1 MITQDMYKSMLTSRG
16 RNLSQ
21 ARRNQSDVIM
31 NATFTGD
38 TGYKRVY
45 ILDPERGWHYE
56 DAKYS
61 KHVTVSI
68 LKDAVDY
75 YLQFRPKVH
84 YPIGVYVFIPD
95 DASDDIGFKEFEPV
109 DPFQDEGFDLNK
121 LWMIVNKND
130 DAQFVRYNVLK
141 CNWDFRWICKV
152 HGKMELMHVYSAS
165 RNANSYTS
173 GVWNNDVS
181 TQLDNITN
189 GWVPDT
195 HYLYGDDGLKRFNLC
210 DTRYMEHEQR
220 FVMSHNKIN
229 PKVYE
234 ITKVVDLNPMGVIN
248 LTLKQDEWDE
258 KRDNKEL
265 LICNYY
271 DDTGE
276 TQIVIPEAEPQDT
289 TLTSYIYTAHINE
302 DGELELDLVDQE
314 TRDKDYNKLEIN
326 GTYYF
331 VAEYYTGT
339 VGGEQVI
346 EPERKSEWKLN
357 LKDTDGL
364 TDAEI
369 KHLDNMMVMETID
382 DNVISIHPKRA
393 KTLIGHT
400 FTLTVTDMTGESR
413 STMDVEVIG

>member
-1 MITQDMYKSMLTSRG
+1 MWR
-16 RNLSQ
+16 
-21 ARRNQSDVIM
+21 SD
-31 NATFTGD
+31 
-38 TGYKRVY
+38 
-45 ILDPERGWHYE
+45 
-56 DAKYS
+56 
-61 KHVTVSI
+61 
-68 LKDAVDY
+68 
-75 YLQFRPKVH
+75 
-84 YPIGVYVFIPD
+84 
-95 DASDDIGFKEFEPV
+95 
-109 DPFQDEGFDLNK
+109 
-121 LWMIVNKND
+121 
-130 DAQFVRYNVLK
+130 
-141 CNWDFRWICKV
+141 
-152 HGKMELMHVYSAS
+152 
-165 RNANSYTS
+165 YT
-173 GVWNNDVS
+173 

-195 HYLYGDDGLKRFNLC
+195 HYLYGDAGLKRFNLC
-210 DTRYMEHEQR
+210 DTRYMSHEQR

-248 LTLKQDEWDE
+248 LTLKQDEWNE
-258 KRDNKEL
+258 KRDNREL
-265 LICNYY
+265 LICDYY

-276 TQIVIPEAEPQDT
+276 TKLIIPEAEPQNT

-314 TRDKDYNKLEIN
+314 TRDTDYNKLEIN

-369 KHLDNMMVMETID
+369 KHLDNMMAMETID
-382 DNVISIHPKRA
+382 DNIISIHPKRA

>member
-21 ARRNQSDVIM
+21 ARRTQSDMIM

-61 KHVTVSI
+61 KHATVSI

-75 YLQFRPKVH
+75 YLQFRPNTH
-84 YPIGVYVFIPD
+84 YQIGLYVFIPD
-95 DASDDIGFKEFEPV
+95 DVSDDIGFKEFEPI
-109 DPFQDEGFDLNK
+109 DPFQDEGFDMNK
-121 LWMIVNKND
+121 LWMIVNRD
-130 DAQFVRYNVLK
+130 DSAQFVRYNVLK
-141 CNWDFRWICKV
+141 CNWDFRWVCKV
-152 HGKMELMHVYSAS
+152 HGKMELMHVIGAS
-165 RNANSYTS
+165 RSANSYTS
-173 GVWNNDVS
+173 GFWRNDYGQ
-181 TQLDNITN
+181 QLDNITS

-195 HYLYGDDGLKRFNLC
+195 YWLYGESGLKQFNLC
-210 DTRYMEHEQR
+210 DTRYMVHKQR
-220 FVMSHNKIN
+220 FVMSHNKID

-234 ITKVVDLNPMGVIN
+234 ISKVVDLNPIGIIN

-258 KRDNKEL
+258 KRDNREL

-314 TRDKDYNKLEIN
+314 TRDRDYNKLEIN

-339 VGGEQVI
+339 VGGEQI
-346 EPERKSEWKLN
+346 IDPDKKSEWKLN
-357 LKDTDGL
+357 VKDTDGL
-364 TDAEI
+364 TEAEI

-382 DNVISIHPKRA
+382 DNTISIHPKRA

-400 FTLTVTDMTGESR
+400 FTLTVTDTTGESR

>member
-1 MITQDMYKSMLTSRG
+1 MITQNMYKSMLTSRG

-21 ARRNQSDVIM
+21 ARRNQSDMIM

-61 KHVTVSI
+61 KHATVSI

-95 DASDDIGFKEFEPV
+95 DTSDDIGFKEFEPI
-109 DPFQDEGFDLNK
+109 DPFQDERFDLNK

-130 DAQFVRYNVLK
+130 DTQFVRYNVLK

-173 GVWNNDVS
+173 GIWNNEVS
-181 TQLDNITN
+181 TQLDNVTN

-195 HYLYGDDGLKRFNLC
+195 HYLYGSEGLKRFNLC
-210 DTRYMEHEQR
+210 DTRYMNYGQR
-220 FVMSHNKIN
+220 FVMSHNKVN
-229 PKVYE
+229 PKVYA
-234 ITKVVDLNPMGVIN
+234 ISKVVDLNPMGVIN

-314 TRDKDYNKLEIN
+314 TRDTDYNKLEIN

-382 DNVISIHPKRA
+382 DNIISIHPKRA

>member
-1 MITQDMYKSMLTSRG
+1 LITQDMYKSMLTSRG

-21 ARRNQSDVIM
+21 ARRNQSDMIM

-61 KHVTVSI
+61 KHATVSI

-75 YLQFRPKVH
+75 YLQFRPNTH
-84 YPIGVYVFIPD
+84 YQIGLYVFIPD
-95 DASDDIGFKEFEPV
+95 DVSDDIGFKEFEPI
-109 DPFQDEGFDLNK
+109 DPFQDEGFDMNK

-130 DAQFVRYNVLK
+130 DAQFVRYNILK

-152 HGKMELMHVYSAS
+152 HGKMELMHIIGCS

-173 GVWNNDVS
+173 GIWAADYTVG
-181 TQLDNITN
+181 LDNITS

-195 HYLYGDDGLKRFNLC
+195 HYLYGDEGLKRFNLC

-314 TRDKDYNKLEIN
+314 TRDRDYNKLEIN

>member
-1 MITQDMYKSMLTSRG
+1 MYKSMLTSRG
-16 RNLSQ
+16 RKLSQ
-21 ARRNQSDVIM
+21 ARRNQSDMIM

-61 KHVTVSI
+61 KHATVSI

-95 DASDDIGFKEFEPV
+95 DTSDDIGFKEFEPV

-141 CNWDFRWICKV
+141 CNWDFRWICNV
-152 HGKMELMHVYSAS
+152 HGKMELMHVIGCSRSAS
-165 RNANSYTS
+165 SYTS
-173 GVWNNDVS
+173 GLWRNDYG
-181 TQLDNITN
+181 QQFDNITN
-189 GWVPDT
+189 GWIPDT
-195 HYLYGDDGLKRFNLC
+195 YWLYGNSGLKRFNLC
-210 DTRYMEHEQR
+210 DTRYMNYEQR
-220 FVMSHNKIN
+220 FVMSHNKVN
-229 PKVYE
+229 PKVYA
-234 ITKVVDLNPMGVIN
+234 ISKVVDLNPMGVIN

-314 TRDKDYNKLEIN
+314 TRDRDYNKLEIN

-382 DNVISIHPKRA
+382 DNIISIHPKRA

>member
-1 MITQDMYKSMLTSRG
+1 MLTSRG

-21 ARRNQSDVIM
+21 ARRNQSDMIM

-61 KHVTVSI
+61 KHATVSI

-95 DASDDIGFKEFEPV
+95 DVSDDIGFKEFEPI
-109 DPFQDEGFDLNK
+109 DPFQDEGFDMNK

-195 HYLYGDDGLKRFNLC
+195 HYLYGDEGLKRFNLC

-314 TRDKDYNKLEIN
+314 TRDRDYNKLEIN

-382 DNVISIHPKRA
+382 DNIISIHPKRA

>member
-1 MITQDMYKSMLTSRG
+1 MYKSMLTSRG

-21 ARRNQSDVIM
+21 ARRNQSDMIM

-61 KHVTVSI
+61 KHATVSI

-75 YLQFRPKVH
+75 YLQFRPNTH
-84 YPIGVYVFIPD
+84 YQIGLYVFIPD
-95 DASDDIGFKEFEPV
+95 DVSDDIGFKEFEPI
-109 DPFQDEGFDLNK
+109 DPFQDEGFDMNK

-130 DAQFVRYNVLK
+130 DAQFVRYNILK

-152 HGKMELMHVYSAS
+152 HGKMELMHIIGCS
-165 RNANSYTS
+165 RSANSYTS
-173 GVWNNDVS
+173 GVWTNDVS

-195 HYLYGDDGLKRFNLC
+195 HWLYGDEGLKRFNLC

-314 TRDKDYNKLEIN
+314 TRDRDYNKLEIN

-382 DNVISIHPKRA
+382 DNIISIHPKRA

>member
-1 MITQDMYKSMLTSRG
+1 MWTS
-16 RNLSQ
+16 
-21 ARRNQSDVIM
+21 
-31 NATFTGD
+31 
-38 TGYKRVY
+38 
-45 ILDPERGWHYE
+45 
-56 DAKYS
+56 
-61 KHVTVSI
+61 
-68 LKDAVDY
+68 DY
-75 YLQFRPKVH
+75 
-84 YPIGVYVFIPD
+84 
-95 DASDDIGFKEFEPV
+95 
-109 DPFQDEGFDLNK
+109 
-121 LWMIVNKND
+121 
-130 DAQFVRYNVLK
+130 
-141 CNWDFRWICKV
+141 
-152 HGKMELMHVYSAS
+152 
-165 RNANSYTS
+165 T
-173 GVWNNDVS
+173 

-195 HYLYGDDGLKRFNLC
+195 HWLYGDEGLKRFNLC

-302 DGELELDLVDQE
+302 DGELELDMVDQE
-314 TRDKDYNKLEIN
+314 TRDRDYNKLKIN

-346 EPERKSEWKLN
+346 DPDRKSEWKLN

-369 KHLDNMMVMETID
+369 KHLDNMMVMEIID
-382 DNVISIHPKRA
+382 DNTISIHPKRA

-400 FTLTVTDMTGESR
+400 FKLTVTDMTGESR

>member
-1 MITQDMYKSMLTSRG
+1 MYKSMLTSRG
-16 RNLSQ
+16 KNLSQ
-21 ARRNQSDVIM
+21 ARRNQSDMIM

-61 KHVTVSI
+61 KHATVSI

-95 DASDDIGFKEFEPV
+95 DVSDDIGFKEFEPV

-152 HGKMELMHVYSAS
+152 HGKMELMHVIGCS

-173 GVWNNDVS
+173 GRWDADYS
-181 TQLDNITN
+181 TSLDNITN

-195 HYLYGDDGLKRFNLC
+195 YYLYGSSGLQKFNLC
-210 DTRYMEHEQR
+210 DTRYMKHDQR
-220 FVMSHNKIN
+220 FVMSHNKID

-234 ITKVVDLNPMGVIN
+234 ISKVVDLNPMGVIN

-258 KRDNKEL
+258 KRDNREL

-276 TQIVIPEAEPQDT
+276 TQIIIPEAEPQDT

-314 TRDKDYNKLEIN
+314 TRDTDYNKLEIN

-346 EPERKSEWKLN
+346 DPDRKSEWKLN
-357 LKDTDGL
+357 LKDTDEL

-382 DNVISIHPKRA
+382 DNTISIHPKRA

-400 FTLTVTDMTGESR
+400 FTLTVTDTTGESR

>member
-21 ARRNQSDVIM
+21 ARRNQSDMIM

-61 KHVTVSI
+61 KHATVSI

-95 DASDDIGFKEFEPV
+95 DTSDDIGFKEFEPV

-152 HGKMELMHVYSAS
+152 HGKMELMHVIGCSRSAS
-165 RNANSYTS
+165 SYTS
-173 GVWNNDVS
+173 GLWRNDYG
-181 TQLDNITN
+181 QQFDNITN
-189 GWVPDT
+189 GWIPDT
-195 HYLYGDDGLKRFNLC
+195 YWLYGNSGLKRFNLC
-210 DTRYMEHEQR
+210 DTRYMNYEQR
-220 FVMSHNKIN
+220 FVMSHNKVN
-229 PKVYE
+229 PKVYA
-234 ITKVVDLNPMGVIN
+234 ISKVVDLNPMGVIN

-314 TRDKDYNKLEIN
+314 TRDRDYNKLEIN

-382 DNVISIHPKRA
+382 DNIISIHPKRA

>member
-1 MITQDMYKSMLTSRG
+1 MYKSMLTSRG
-16 RNLSQ
+16 KNLSQ
-21 ARRNQSDVIM
+21 ARRNQSDMIM

-61 KHVTVSI
+61 KHATVSI

-95 DASDDIGFKEFEPV
+95 DTSDDIGFKEFEPV

-141 CNWDFRWICKV
+141 CNWDFRWICNV
-152 HGKMELMHVYSAS
+152 HGKMELMHVIGCSRSAS
-165 RNANSYTS
+165 SYTS
-173 GVWNNDVS
+173 GLWRNDYG
-181 TQLDNITN
+181 QQFDNITN
-189 GWVPDT
+189 GWIPDT
-195 HYLYGDDGLKRFNLC
+195 YWLYGNSGLKRFNLC
-210 DTRYMEHEQR
+210 DTRYMNYEQR
-220 FVMSHNKIN
+220 FVMSHNKVN
-229 PKVYE
+229 PKVYA
-234 ITKVVDLNPMGVIN
+234 ISKVVDLNPMGIIN

-258 KRDNKEL
+258 KRDNREL

-314 TRDKDYNKLEIN
+314 TRDRDYNKLEIN

-382 DNVISIHPKRA
+382 DNIISIHPKRA

-400 FTLTVTDMTGESR
+400 FILTVTDLDGESR

>member
-1 MITQDMYKSMLTSRG
+1 MLTSRG

-21 ARRNQSDVIM
+21 ARRNQSDMIM

-61 KHVTVSI
+61 KHATVSI

-95 DASDDIGFKEFEPV
+95 DTSDDIGFKEFEPV

-130 DAQFVRYNVLK
+130 DEQFVRYNVLK

-173 GVWNNDVS
+173 GIWNNEVS
-181 TQLDNITN
+181 TQLDNVTN

-195 HYLYGDDGLKRFNLC
+195 HFLYGSEGLKRFNLC
-210 DTRYMEHEQR
+210 DTRYMNYGQR
-220 FVMSHNKIN
+220 FVMSHNKVN
-229 PKVYE
+229 PKVYA
-234 ITKVVDLNPMGVIN
+234 ISKVVDLNPMGVIN

-258 KRDNKEL
+258 KRDNREL

-276 TQIVIPEAEPQDT
+276 TQIIIPEAEPQDT

-314 TRDKDYNKLEIN
+314 TRDTDYNKLEIN

>member
-1 MITQDMYKSMLTSRG
+1 MYKSMLTSRG

-21 ARRNQSDVIM
+21 ARRNQSDMIM

-61 KHVTVSI
+61 KHATVSI

-75 YLQFRPKVH
+75 YLQFRPNVH
-84 YPIGVYVFIPD
+84 YQIGLYVFIPD
-95 DASDDIGFKEFEPV
+95 DVSDDIGFKEFEPI
-109 DPFQDEGFDLNK
+109 DPFQDEGFDMNK

-130 DAQFVRYNVLK
+130 DAQFVRYNILK

-152 HGKMELMHVYSAS
+152 HGKMELMHVIGASRSAS
-165 RNANSYTS
+165 SYTS
-173 GVWNNDVS
+173 GLWRNDYGQ
-181 TQLDNITN
+181 QLDNITN
-189 GWVPDT
+189 GWIPDT
-195 HYLYGDDGLKRFNLC
+195 YWLYGSEGLKRFNLC
-210 DTRYMEHEQR
+210 DTRYMNYEQR
-220 FVMSHNKIN
+220 FVMSHNKVN
-229 PKVYE
+229 PKVYA
-234 ITKVVDLNPMGVIN
+234 ISKVVDLNPMGIIN

-314 TRDKDYNKLEIN
+314 IRDTDYNKLEIN

-339 VGGEQVI
+339 VGGEQIV

-369 KHLDNMMVMETID
+369 KHLNNMMIMETID
-382 DNVISIHPKRA
+382 DNIISIHPKRA

>member
-1 MITQDMYKSMLTSRG
+1 MYKSMLTSRG

-21 ARRNQSDVIM
+21 ARRNQSDMIM

-75 YLQFRPKVH
+75 YLQFRPNVH
-84 YPIGVYVFIPD
+84 YQIGLYVFIPD
-95 DASDDIGFKEFEPV
+95 DVSDDIGFKEFEPI
-109 DPFQDEGFDLNK
+109 DPFQDERFDMNK

-130 DAQFVRYNVLK
+130 DAQFVRYNILK

-152 HGKMELMHVYSAS
+152 HGKMELMHVIGCS

-173 GVWNNDVS
+173 GIWAADYTVG
-181 TQLDNITN
+181 LDNITS

-195 HYLYGDDGLKRFNLC
+195 YYLYGDEGLKRFNLC

-234 ITKVVDLNPMGVIN
+234 ITKVVDLNPMGIIN

-258 KRDNKEL
+258 KRDNKDL

-276 TQIVIPEAEPQDT
+276 TQIVIPEAESQDT

-302 DGELELDLVDQE
+302 DGELELDFVDQE
-314 TRDKDYNKLEIN
+314 TRDTDYNKLEIN

-331 VAEYYTGT
+331 VAEYYIGT

-346 EPERKSEWKLN
+346 DPDRESEWKLN

-382 DNVISIHPKRA
+382 DNTISIHPKRA

-400 FTLTVTDMTGESR
+400 FTLTVTDTTGESR

>member
-16 RNLSQ
+16 KNLSQ
-21 ARRNQSDVIM
+21 ARRNQSDMIM

-45 ILDPERGWHYE
+45 ILDPENGWHYE

-61 KHVTVSI
+61 KHATVSI

-84 YPIGVYVFIPD
+84 YPVGVYVFIPD
-95 DASDDIGFKEFEPV
+95 DTDDDIGFKEFEPV
-109 DPFQDEGFDLNK
+109 DPFKDERFNLNK

-130 DAQFVRYNVLK
+130 ETQFVRYNILK
-141 CNWDFRWICKV
+141 CNWDFKWMCKI
-152 HGKMELMHVYSAS
+152 HGEWKLMHVIGAS

-173 GVWNNDVS
+173 GVWNADY
-181 TQLDNITN
+181 TTGLDNITN

-195 HYLYGDDGLKRFNLC
+195 HYLYGDEGLKKYDLC
-210 DTRYMEHEQR
+210 DTRYMAHEQR
-220 FVMSHNKIN
+220 FVMSHNVIN

-234 ITKVVDLNPMGVIN
+234 ITKVVDLNPMGIIN

-258 KRDNKEL
+258 KRDNREL
-265 LICNYY
+265 LVCNYY

-276 TQIVIPEAEPQDT
+276 TKIIIPEAEPQDT

-302 DGELELDLVDQE
+302 NGELEKDYVDQE
-314 TRDKDYNKLEIN
+314 ERDSNYNKLRIN

-331 VAEYYTGT
+331 VAEYYTGV
-339 VGGEQVI
+339 VGGVLI
-346 EPERKSEWKLN
+346 TDPDKKSEWKLE

-364 TDAEI
+364 TNAEI
-369 KHLDNMMVMETID
+369 KHLDGLMIMEKID
-382 DNVISIHPKRA
+382 DNIISIHPKKA
-393 KTLIGHT
+393 FTLIGHS
-400 FTLTVTDMTGESR
+400 FVLTVTDLTGESC
-413 STMDVEVIG
+413 STIELEVTG

>member
-1 MITQDMYKSMLTSRG
+1 MYKSMLTSRG

-21 ARRNQSDVIM
+21 ARRNQSDMIM

-61 KHVTVSI
+61 KHATVSI

-75 YLQFRPKVH
+75 YLQFRPNVH
-84 YPIGVYVFIPD
+84 YQIGLYVFIPD
-95 DASDDIGFKEFEPV
+95 DVSDDIGFKEFEPI
-109 DPFQDEGFDLNK
+109 DPFQDERFDMNK

-130 DAQFVRYNVLK
+130 DAQFVRYNILK

-152 HGKMELMHVYSAS
+152 HGKMELMHVIGCS

-173 GVWNNDVS
+173 GIWAADYTVG
-181 TQLDNITN
+181 LDNITS

-195 HYLYGDDGLKRFNLC
+195 YYLYGDEGLKRFNLC

-314 TRDKDYNKLEIN
+314 TRDRDYNKLEIN

-331 VAEYYTGT
+331 VAEYYIGT

-346 EPERKSEWKLN
+346 DPDRKSEWKLN

-382 DNVISIHPKRA
+382 DNTISIHPKRA

-400 FTLTVTDMTGESR
+400 FTLTVTDTTGESR

>member
-1 MITQDMYKSMLTSRG
+1 MYKSMLTSRG
-16 RNLSQ
+16 KNLSQ
-21 ARRNQSDVIM
+21 ARRNQSDMIM

-61 KHVTVSI
+61 KHATVSI

-95 DASDDIGFKEFEPV
+95 DTSDDIGFKEFEPV

-173 GVWNNDVS
+173 GIWNNEVS
-181 TQLDNITN
+181 TQLDNVTN

-195 HYLYGDDGLKRFNLC
+195 HFLYGSEGLKRFNLC
-210 DTRYMEHEQR
+210 DTRYMNYGQR
-220 FVMSHNKIN
+220 FVMSHNKVN
-229 PKVYE
+229 PKVYT
-234 ITKVVDLNPMGVIN
+234 ISKVVDLNPTGIIN

-314 TRDKDYNKLEIN
+314 TRDRDYNKLEIN

-369 KHLDNMMVMETID
+369 KHLDNMMVMKTID
-382 DNVISIHPKRA
+382 DNIISIHPKRA

>member
-21 ARRNQSDVIM
+21 ARRNQSDMIM

-61 KHVTVSI
+61 KHATVSI

-95 DASDDIGFKEFEPV
+95 DTSDDIGFKEFEPV

-195 HYLYGDDGLKRFNLC
+195 HYLYGDEGLKRFNLC

-314 TRDKDYNKLEIN
+314 TRDRDYNKLEIN

-382 DNVISIHPKRA
+382 DNIISIHPKRA
-393 KTLIGHT
+393 KTLIGHA

>member
-1 MITQDMYKSMLTSRG
+1 MLTSRG

-21 ARRNQSDVIM
+21 ARRNQSDMIM

-61 KHVTVSI
+61 KHATVSI

-75 YLQFRPKVH
+75 YLQFRPNTH
-84 YPIGVYVFIPD
+84 YQIGLYVFIPD
-95 DASDDIGFKEFEPV
+95 DVSDDIGFKEFEPV

-195 HYLYGDDGLKRFNLC
+195 HYLYGDEGLKRFNLC

-314 TRDKDYNKLEIN
+314 TRDRDYNKLEIN
-326 GTYYF
+326 GMYYF

-382 DNVISIHPKRA
+382 DNIISIHPKRA
-393 KTLIGHT
+393 KTLIGHA

>member
-1 MITQDMYKSMLTSRG
+1 MYKSMLTSRG
-16 RNLSQ
+16 KNLSQ
-21 ARRNQSDVIM
+21 ARRNQSDMIM

-61 KHVTVSI
+61 KHATVSI

-95 DASDDIGFKEFEPV
+95 DTSDDIGFKEFEPV

-141 CNWDFRWICKV
+141 CNWDFRWICNV
-152 HGKMELMHVYSAS
+152 HGKMELMHVIGCSRSAS
-165 RNANSYTS
+165 SYTS
-173 GVWNNDVS
+173 GLWRNDYG
-181 TQLDNITN
+181 QQFDNITN
-189 GWVPDT
+189 GWIPDT
-195 HYLYGDDGLKRFNLC
+195 YWLYGNSGLKRFNLC
-210 DTRYMEHEQR
+210 DTRYMNYEQR
-220 FVMSHNKIN
+220 FVMSHNKVN
-229 PKVYE
+229 PKVYA
-234 ITKVVDLNPMGVIN
+234 ISKVVDLNPMGVIN

-314 TRDKDYNKLEIN
+314 TRDRDYNKLEIN

-382 DNVISIHPKRA
+382 DNIISIHPKRA

-400 FTLTVTDMTGESR
+400 FVLTVTDLDGESR

>member
-1 MITQDMYKSMLTSRG
+1 MYKSMLTSRG

-21 ARRNQSDVIM
+21 ARRNQSDMIM

-61 KHVTVSI
+61 KHAIVSI

-95 DASDDIGFKEFEPV
+95 DTSDDIGFKEFEPV

-152 HGKMELMHVYSAS
+152 HGKMELMHVIGCSRSAS
-165 RNANSYTS
+165 SYTS
-173 GVWNNDVS
+173 GLWRNDYG
-181 TQLDNITN
+181 QQFDNITN
-189 GWVPDT
+189 GWIPDT
-195 HYLYGDDGLKRFNLC
+195 YWLYGNSGLKRFNLC
-210 DTRYMEHEQR
+210 DTRYMNYEQR
-220 FVMSHNKIN
+220 FVMSHNKVN
-229 PKVYE
+229 PKVYA
-234 ITKVVDLNPMGVIN
+234 ISKVVDLNPMGVIN

-314 TRDKDYNKLEIN
+314 TRDTDYNKLEIN

-339 VGGEQVI
+339 VGGEQI
-346 EPERKSEWKLN
+346 IDPDKKSEWKLN
-357 LKDTDGL
+357 VKDTDGL
-364 TDAEI
+364 TEAEI

-382 DNVISIHPKRA
+382 DNTISIHPKRA

>member
-1 MITQDMYKSMLTSRG
+1 MYKSMLTSRG

-21 ARRNQSDVIM
+21 ARRNQSDMIM

-61 KHVTVSI
+61 KHATVSI

-95 DASDDIGFKEFEPV
+95 DTSDDIGFKEFEPV

-152 HGKMELMHVYSAS
+152 HGKMELMHVIGCSRSAS
-165 RNANSYTS
+165 SYTS
-173 GVWNNDVS
+173 GLWRNDYG
-181 TQLDNITN
+181 QQFDNITN
-189 GWVPDT
+189 GWIPDT
-195 HYLYGDDGLKRFNLC
+195 YWLYGNSGLKRFNLC
-210 DTRYMEHEQR
+210 DTRYMNYEQR
-220 FVMSHNKIN
+220 FVMSHNKVN
-229 PKVYE
+229 PKVYA
-234 ITKVVDLNPMGVIN
+234 ISKVVDLNPMGVIN

-314 TRDKDYNKLEIN
+314 TRDRDYNKLEIN

-382 DNVISIHPKRA
+382 DNIISIHPKRA

>member
-1 MITQDMYKSMLTSRG
+1 MYKSMLTSRG

-21 ARRNQSDVIM
+21 ARRNQSDMIM

-61 KHVTVSI
+61 KHATVSI

-95 DASDDIGFKEFEPV
+95 DTSDDIGFKEFEPV

-152 HGKMELMHVYSAS
+152 HGKMELMHVIGCSRSAS
-165 RNANSYTS
+165 SYTS
-173 GVWNNDVS
+173 GLWRNDYG
-181 TQLDNITN
+181 QQFDNITN
-189 GWVPDT
+189 GWIPDT
-195 HYLYGDDGLKRFNLC
+195 YWLYGNSGLKRFNLC
-210 DTRYMEHEQR
+210 DTRYMNYEQR
-220 FVMSHNKIN
+220 FVMSHNKVN
-229 PKVYE
+229 PKVYA
-234 ITKVVDLNPMGVIN
+234 ISKVVDLNPMGVIN

-314 TRDKDYNKLEIN
+314 TRDRDYNKLEIN

-382 DNVISIHPKRA
+382 DNIISIHPKRA

-413 STMDVEVIG
+413 STMDVELSLIHI

>member
-1 MITQDMYKSMLTSRG
+1 MYKSMLTSRG
-16 RNLSQ
+16 KNLSQ
-21 ARRNQSDVIM
+21 ARRRQSDVIM

-45 ILDPERGWHYE
+45 ILDPDRGWHYE

-61 KHVTVSI
+61 KHATVSI

-95 DASDDIGFKEFEPV
+95 DTDDDIGFEEFEPI
-109 DPFQDEGFDLNK
+109 DPFKDEGFDMNK

-141 CNWDFRWICKV
+141 CNWDFRWICRV

-173 GVWNNDVS
+173 GIWNNEVS
-181 TQLDNITN
+181 TQLDNVTN

-195 HYLYGDDGLKRFNLC
+195 HYLYGSEGLKRFNLC
-210 DTRYMEHEQR
+210 DTRYMNYGQR
-220 FVMSHNKIN
+220 FVMSHNKVN
-229 PKVYE
+229 PKVYA
-234 ITKVVDLNPMGVIN
+234 ISKVVDLNPMGVIN

-276 TQIVIPEAEPQDT
+276 TQIIIPEAKPQDT

-314 TRDKDYNKLEIN
+314 TRDRDYNKLEIN

-357 LKDTDGL
+357 LKNTDGL

-382 DNVISIHPKRA
+382 DNIISIHPKRA

-400 FTLTVTDMTGESR
+400 FTLTVTDITGESR

>member
-21 ARRNQSDVIM
+21 ARRNQSDMIM

-61 KHVTVSI
+61 KHATVSI

-95 DASDDIGFKEFEPV
+95 DTSDDIGFKEFEPV

-130 DAQFVRYNVLK
+130 DEQFVRYNVLK

-173 GVWNNDVS
+173 GIWNNEVS
-181 TQLDNITN
+181 TQLDNVTN

-195 HYLYGDDGLKRFNLC
+195 HFLYGSEGLKRFNLC
-210 DTRYMEHEQR
+210 DTRYMNYGQR
-220 FVMSHNKIN
+220 FVMSHNKVN
-229 PKVYE
+229 PKVYA
-234 ITKVVDLNPMGVIN
+234 ISKVVDLNPMGVIN

-258 KRDNKEL
+258 KRDNREL

-276 TQIVIPEAEPQDT
+276 TQIIIPEAEPQDT

-314 TRDKDYNKLEIN
+314 TRDTDYNKLEIN

>member
-1 MITQDMYKSMLTSRG
+1 MYKSMLTSRG

-21 ARRNQSDVIM
+21 ARRNQSDMIM

-61 KHVTVSI
+61 KHATVSI

-95 DASDDIGFKEFEPV
+95 DTSDDIGFKEFEPV

-173 GVWNNDVS
+173 GIWNNEVS
-181 TQLDNITN
+181 TQLDNVTN

-195 HYLYGDDGLKRFNLC
+195 HFLYGSEGLKRFNLC
-210 DTRYMEHEQR
+210 DTRYMNYGQR
-220 FVMSHNKIN
+220 FVMSHNKVN
-229 PKVYE
+229 PKVYA
-234 ITKVVDLNPMGVIN
+234 ISKVVDLNPMGVIN

-258 KRDNKEL
+258 KRDNREL

-276 TQIVIPEAEPQDT
+276 TQIIIPEAEPQDT

-314 TRDKDYNKLEIN
+314 TRDTDYNKLEIN

>member
-1 MITQDMYKSMLTSRG
+1 MYKSMLTSRG

-21 ARRNQSDVIM
+21 ARRTQSDMIM

-61 KHVTVSI
+61 KHATVSI

-75 YLQFRPKVH
+75 YLQFRPNTH
-84 YPIGVYVFIPD
+84 YQIGLYVFIPD
-95 DASDDIGFKEFEPV
+95 DVSDDIGFKEFEPI
-109 DPFQDEGFDLNK
+109 DPFQDEGFDMNK
-121 LWMIVNKND
+121 LWMIVNRD
-130 DAQFVRYNVLK
+130 DSAQFVRYNVLK
-141 CNWDFRWICKV
+141 CNWDFRWVCKV
-152 HGKMELMHVYSAS
+152 HGKMELMHVIGAS
-165 RNANSYTS
+165 RSANSYTS
-173 GVWNNDVS
+173 GFWRNDYGQ
-181 TQLDNITN
+181 QLDNITS

-195 HYLYGDDGLKRFNLC
+195 YWLYGESGLKQFNLC
-210 DTRYMEHEQR
+210 DTRYMVHKQR
-220 FVMSHNKIN
+220 FVMSHNKID

-234 ITKVVDLNPMGVIN
+234 ISKVVDLNPIGIIN

-258 KRDNKEL
+258 KRDNREL

-314 TRDKDYNKLEIN
+314 TRDRDYNKLEIN

-339 VGGEQVI
+339 VGGEQI
-346 EPERKSEWKLN
+346 IDPDKKSEWKLN
-357 LKDTDGL
+357 VKDTDGL
-364 TDAEI
+364 TEAEI

-382 DNVISIHPKRA
+382 DNTISIHPKRA

-400 FTLTVTDMTGESR
+400 FTLTVTDTTGESR

>member
-1 MITQDMYKSMLTSRG
+1 M
-16 RNLSQ
+16 
-21 ARRNQSDVIM
+21 
-31 NATFTGD
+31 
-38 TGYKRVY
+38 
-45 ILDPERGWHYE
+45 W
-56 DAKYS
+56 
-61 KHVTVSI
+61 
-68 LKDAVDY
+68 
-75 YLQFRPKVH
+75 
-84 YPIGVYVFIPD
+84 
-95 DASDDIGFKEFEPV
+95 ASD
-109 DPFQDEGFDLNK
+109 
-121 LWMIVNKND
+121 
-130 DAQFVRYNVLK
+130 
-141 CNWDFRWICKV
+141 
-152 HGKMELMHVYSAS
+152 YSL
-165 RNANSYTS
+165 
-173 GVWNNDVS
+173 
-181 TQLDNITN
+181 QLDNITN
-189 GWVPDT
+189 AWVPD
-195 HYLYGDDGLKRFNLC
+195 LYYVYKDKLSDFNLC

-220 FVMSHNKIN
+220 FVMSYNKIN

-276 TQIVIPEAEPQDT
+276 TQIIIPEAEPQDT

-314 TRDKDYNKLEIN
+314 IRDTDYNKLEIN

-339 VGGEQVI
+339 VGGEQIV

-369 KHLDNMMVMETID
+369 KHLDNMMIMETID
-382 DNVISIHPKRA
+382 DNIISIHPKRA
-393 KTLIGHT
+393 KALIGHT

>member
-21 ARRNQSDVIM
+21 ARRNQSDMIM

-75 YLQFRPKVH
+75 YLQFRPNVH
-84 YPIGVYVFIPD
+84 YQIGLYVFIPD
-95 DASDDIGFKEFEPV
+95 DVSDDIGFKEFEPI
-109 DPFQDEGFDLNK
+109 DPFQDERFDMNK

-130 DAQFVRYNVLK
+130 DAQFVRYNILK

-152 HGKMELMHVYSAS
+152 HGKMELMHVIGCS

-173 GVWNNDVS
+173 GIWAADYTVG
-181 TQLDNITN
+181 LDNITS

-195 HYLYGDDGLKRFNLC
+195 YYLYGDEGLKRFNLC

-234 ITKVVDLNPMGVIN
+234 ITKVVDLNPMGIIN

-258 KRDNKEL
+258 KRDNKDL

-302 DGELELDLVDQE
+302 DGELELDFVDQE
-314 TRDKDYNKLEIN
+314 TRDTDYNKLEIN

-331 VAEYYTGT
+331 VAEYYIGT

-346 EPERKSEWKLN
+346 DPDRESEWKLN

-382 DNVISIHPKRA
+382 DNTISIHPKRA

-400 FTLTVTDMTGESR
+400 FTLTVTDTTGESR